1 MPASPSLP
9 MDREFPLDPP
19 PAYARLRADT
29 PVAEVGTPR
38 GTAWLVTGY
47 QEARAVLTDSR
58 FSSDP
63 RTPGYPSYLTGDV
76 PPPPG
81 FFMQLDPPDHPR
93 LRRMVSREFM
103 VNHINSLRPRMRI
116 ILDALIDDMPHGEQP
131 VDLVRALAYP
141 MASQVICELLGVPYD
156 DHTFFQE
163 KVDLVLN
170 RTAAAESTERAAIE
184 LMGYFD
190 RLATQRERDPGDD
203 ILGRLVR
210 ERAGE
215 GQLSHE
221 ELTGI
226 AALLLLGGYD
236 TMAQM
241 IGLGVAT
248 MLSHPAQL
256 AALRADESLTAGAVE
271 ELLRYLTVNHSGLP
285 RAALADVRLGDVTI
299 KAGDGVLVMI
309 NSANRD
315 GVMFERPDDF
325 DIRRGASG
333 HLAFGHGF
341 HKCVGATMARA
352 ELAEVFGTLF
362 RRVPSLRLAAPVE
375 ELPFRNE
382 MVLYGLFELPVLW

>member
-1 MPASPSLP
+1 
-9 MDREFPLDPP
+9 
-19 PAYARLRADT
+19 
-29 PVAEVGTPR
+29 
-38 GTAWLVTGY
+38 
-47 QEARAVLTDSR
+47 
-58 FSSDP
+58 
-63 RTPGYPSYLTGDV
+63 
-76 PPPPG
+76 
-81 FFMQLDPPDHPR
+81 MQLDPPDHPR

-103 VNHINSLRPRMRI
+103 VNHINSLRPRMRT
-116 ILDALIDDMPHGEQP
+116 ILDPLIDDLLRQEPP
-131 VDLVRALAYP
+131 ADLVRSLAYP

-156 DHTFFQE
+156 DHAFFQE

-170 RTAAAESTERAAIE
+170 RAAAPEQTEQAAIE

-190 RLATQRERDPGDD
+190 QLATERERHPGDD

-210 ERAGE
+210 ERANDGE
-215 GQLSHE
+215 LSHA

-248 MLSHPAQL
+248 LLSQPDQL
-256 AALRADESLTAGAVE
+256 AALRADESLVPGAVE
-271 ELLRYLTVNHSGLP
+271 ELLRYLTVNHFGLP
-285 RAALADVRLGDVTI
+285 RAAVADVPLGDVTI

-315 GVMFERPDDF
+315 DATFERPDEF
-325 DIRRGASG
+325 DIQRGASG

-352 ELAEVFGTLF
+352 ELAEVFGMLF
-362 RRVPSLRLAAPVE
+362 RRVPTLRLAAPVT
-375 ELPFRNE
+375 ELSFRGQ
-382 MVLYGLFELPVLW
+382 MVLYGLFELPVAW